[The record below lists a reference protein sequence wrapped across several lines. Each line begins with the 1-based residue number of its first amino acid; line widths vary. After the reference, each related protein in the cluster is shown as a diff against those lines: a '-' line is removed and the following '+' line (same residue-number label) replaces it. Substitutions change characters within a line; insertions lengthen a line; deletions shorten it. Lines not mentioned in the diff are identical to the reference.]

1 MLYYMSLEDSAYK
14 SAQIQRTLW
23 AFLLVQN
30 FKEAPNSILLHS
42 VLIANRPVW

>member
-23 AFLLVQN
+23 AFLLVQK
-30 FKEAPNSILLHS
+30 FQGSTQ
-42 VLIANRPVW
+42 